1 MSYDD
6 DDDESY
12 VIRAE
17 REAKQNY
24 LREEI
29 IECNYDPDLFMWH
42 IESMREA
49 NIDSWSFE
57 DLQEAVSG
65 FKMQYR
71 RGENLQE
78 ILQKLGNKSDRADT
92 YEENFTSESEKIPN
106 PDPESYPIPSEDP
119 LTSNTLSE
127 NLPKPTP
134 SIHIQDLSEEVQ
146 EKNSSADEK
155 SSNYNDHDHDRT
167 LSEYQECLSSKSAEN
182 PDNDIVRC
190 ISPLPVHKAL
200 SSEGV
205 MTMVANSIE
214 ETPEKLS
221 YKDDQKILSEI
232 VDISIDATPRGSLA
246 QGDNKPQDIEKI
258 YEKNELVICQC
269 AELQENELTLLTE
282 LKVVISEP
290 KIVDEG
296 FFKRK
301 FMSYE
306 VLTPLMNWNVQR
318 RYSDFLWM
326 RNMIVVTCPGSYVP
340 PLPPRKIVG
349 NFSVKFIRKRHKFL
363 EDFLK
368 GVLRDPYLRSSQDLV
383 VFLKEDN
390 NNQFEVYKTSRLKT
404 KKIQAF
410 DEVQSFEGDT
420 ICNFSED
427 NELFSCLDDY
437 FNISSQLEEEFKTT
451 TKSLIKS
458 TEKLSQ
464 TISEF
469 SNLVEELRIVEEQLP
484 NNYKNEDL
492 FEKFQN
498 SLIKWSAHEEINA
511 RNLEI
516 DFKLHFLYKIKEKTE
531 MRELL
536 KQREFHLER
545 YKKVKGK
552 KKHEEIAE
560 DRKKL
565 FGHFNYKIKNEVER
579 VVGDQILVDKVHF
592 MNLAMNEIHKSESI
606 QALWESTS
614 QDFYYS

>member
-1 MSYDD
+1 MSYDE
-6 DDDESY
+6 DDEGY

-29 IECNYDPDLFMWH
+29 IECNYDPELFMWH
-42 IESMREA
+42 IESIREA

-57 DLQEAVSG
+57 DLQEVVLG

-92 YEENFTSESEKIPN
+92 YEENLTSESEKN
-106 PDPESYPIPSEDP
+106 PDIDPEPYPLPSENP
-119 LTSNTLSE
+119 LEKSE
-127 NLPKPTP
+127 IVIPAEKPLKPTP
-134 SIHIQDLSEEVQ
+134 PIHIQDLSEEIQ
-146 EKNSSADEK
+146 DKNSSADEK
-155 SSNYNDHDHDRT
+155 SSNYNGHDRT
-167 LSEYQECLSSKSAEN
+167 LSEYQECLSSKSQE
-182 PDNDIVRC
+182 PDNGIVRC

-200 SSEGV
+200 SSEGI
-205 MTMVANSIE
+205 MTIVANSME
-214 ETPEKLS
+214 ETPEKNS
-221 YKDDQKILSEI
+221 SFKDDQKIPSEI
-232 VDISIDATPRGSLA
+232 VELSLGVTPRGTLA
-246 QGDNKPQDIEKI
+246 QGEKPQDIEKL
-258 YEKNELVICQC
+258 YEKNEFFIYQC

-290 KIVDEG
+290 KIVDGG
-296 FFKRK
+296 FFKKK

-306 VLTPLMNWNVQR
+306 IWTPLMNWVVQR
-318 RYSDFLWM
+318 RYNDFLWV
-326 RNMIVVTCPGSYVP
+326 RNMLLITCPGSYIP

-368 GVLRDPYLRSSQDLV
+368 GVLRDPYLRSSNDLV
-383 VFLKEDN
+383 VFLKEGNDN
-390 NNQFEVYKTSRLKT
+390 EFEIYKTSRLKT

-410 DEVQSFEGDT
+410 DEVQTFEGDT

-427 NELFSCLDDY
+427 NEIFSLLDDY
-437 FNISSQLEEEFKTT
+437 FNVSSQLEEEFKNT

-469 SNLVEELRIVEEQLP
+469 SNLVDELRTVEEQLP
-484 NNYKNEDL
+484 NNYKNEEL

-511 RNLEI
+511 RNLEV
-516 DFKLHFLYKIKEKTE
+516 DFKLHFLYKIKEKAE

-536 KQREFHLER
+536 KQRETYFER

-579 VVGDQILVDKVHF
+579 VIGDQILVDKIHF

-614 QDFYYS
+614 QEFYYS